1 MANTIDINKIMVDYA
16 AGFEANF
23 PIREIANTNLAPKF
37 GDSTGDVIY
46 AKAYSY
52 GKTYKTSDLTG
63 KMSDIEIVGVPL
75 ALSHYKKG
83 GSYSELEA
91 TVEMGGDQTEI
102 IKRWS
107 AEMADHL
114 SREAYTKALR
124 GAATAVVSTGTFSQL
139 GTAINNVKK
148 ASQSGKIGGMLSF
161 DVTTLIANS
170 GINQF
175 GNSTLANKLYQGVIG
190 NFRGSD
196 FIEGRTDLV
205 ETAAIFPTSTITI
218 TNVNG
223 VTSALVTPSVGT
235 AITIKAGTSFTCPG
249 IYAVDV
255 LGNSTGTLRVFTLQ
269 EDFALSGTSAQPV
282 NVGDVWFTG
291 ARKNVSGAIT
301 GKAITNLFEAN
312 AQYASGIV
320 LNENELMLGFKA
332 IRALKSNSSSLE
344 ATEGL
349 PIRVTYE
356 GSAITSTEDMVFDVL
371 FGAGVY
377 SQRGISA
384 LFVKVS

>member
-1 MANTIDINKIMVDYA
+1 MANTIDTNKIMVDYA
-16 AGFEANF
+16 AGFEAQF
-23 PIREIANTNLAPKF
+23 PIRAIANTTLASKF
-37 GDSTGDVIY
+37 GDSTGDIIY
-46 AKAYSY
+46 AKSYNY

-63 KMSDIEIVGVPL
+63 KMSDIEIVGIPL
-75 ALSHYKKG
+75 QLNQYKKG

-107 AEMADHL
+107 GEMADTL

-124 GAATAVVSTGTFSQL
+124 GASTAVVSTGTFAQL
-139 GTAINNVKK
+139 GSAINNVKK

-196 FIEGRTDLV
+196 FIEGRTDIV
-205 ETAAIFPTSTITI
+205 ETGAIFPASTITI
-218 TNVNG
+218 TNTNG

-249 IYAVDV
+249 IYAVDE

-269 EDFALSGTSAQPV
+269 EDFALSGTSAQPI
-282 NVGDVWFTG
+282 NVGNVWFTG
-291 ARKNVSGAIT
+291 ARKNVSGAIS

-344 ATEGL
+344 AVDGL

-356 GSAITSTEDMVFDVL
+356 GSAKTSTEDMIFDVL
-371 FGAGVY
+371 FGADVY
-377 SQRGISA
+377 SQRGIA
-384 LFVKVS
+384 GIYVKVS